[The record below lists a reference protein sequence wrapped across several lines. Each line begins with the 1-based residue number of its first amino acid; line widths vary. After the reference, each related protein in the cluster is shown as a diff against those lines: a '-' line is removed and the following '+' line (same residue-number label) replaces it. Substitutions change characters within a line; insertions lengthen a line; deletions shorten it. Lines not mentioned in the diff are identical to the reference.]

1 MKWRGQPVVSL
12 FVVLM
17 VRGVLA
23 EPAFADVRALA
34 RARQAYNDGNHTAA
48 IVAAL
53 EARTDARVADSATIV
68 MARAYLERFRNG
80 ADRQDLESAREALQ
94 SVAPARLA
102 PRDRLDLAVGLAET
116 LYLEGAYGA
125 AAEMFE
131 PLLHAATDLGPRARE
146 RVLDWWA
153 SAIDAQARTRPL
165 TERPPYYRRI
175 VDEMELELKQDAGLG
190 AASYWLAAASLGM
203 GDVQRAWQAAIAGWV
218 RASFAAD
225 GGSAVRQDL
234 DRLVV
239 EAIIPD
245 RIRLLALPAREV
257 PDATL
262 GLTSEWDLVKQR
274 WK

>member
-1 MKWRGQPVVSL
+1 MDHLRRLLFLSL
-12 FVVLM
+12 LVTM
-17 VRGVLA
+17 PGVLA

-53 EARTDARVADSATIV
+53 EARTDVRVADAANIV
-68 MARAYLERFRNG
+68 MARAYLERFRND
-80 ADRQDLESAREALQ
+80 ANREDLDSAREALQ
-94 SVAPARLA
+94 SVQPIRLA

-131 PLLHAATDLGPRARE
+131 PLLRATTDLGPRTRE

-153 SAIDAQARTRPL
+153 SAVDAEARTRPNAD
-165 TERPPYYRRI
+165 RAPYYRRI
-175 VDEMELELKQDAGLG
+175 VEEMQLELKQDTGLG
-190 AASYWLAAASLGM
+190 VASYWLAAASLGM

-225 GGSAVRQDL
+225 GATAIRQDL
-234 DRLVV
+234 DRLVID
-239 EAIIPD
+239 AIIPD
-245 RIRLLALPAREV
+245 RVKLLSLPAREV
-257 PDATL
+257 ADATI
-262 GLTSEWDLVKQR
+262 GLRSEWDVVKQR

>member
-1 MKWRGQPVVSL
+1 MSRVQRFGSFCAL
-12 FVVLM
+12 LM
-17 VRGVLA
+17 MPALVA

-48 IVAAL
+48 IAAAL
-53 EARTDARVADSATIV
+53 EARADGRIADAANIV

-80 ADRQDLESAREALQ
+80 SDRNDLDSAREALQ
-94 SVAPARLA
+94 SVQPTRLA
-102 PRDRLDLAVGLAET
+102 PRDRLDLAVGLGET

-131 PLLHAATDLGPRARE
+131 PLLRATADLGPRTRE

-153 SAIDAQARTRPL
+153 SAVDAEARTRPQA
-165 TERPPYYRRI
+165 ERAPYYRRI
-175 VDEMELELKQDAGLG
+175 VEEMEAELKEDTGLG
-190 AASYWLAAASLGM
+190 VASYWLAAASLGM

-225 GGSAVRQDL
+225 GATAIRQDL
-234 DRLVV
+234 DRLVID
-239 EAIIPD
+239 AIIPD
-245 RIRLLALPAREV
+245 RVKLLSLPAREV
-257 PDATL
+257 PDATV
-262 GLTSEWDLVKQR
+262 GLKSEWDVVKQR

>member
-1 MKWRGQPVVSL
+1 MVHVRRFLSLSAVLLLPAVV
-12 FVVLM
+12 
-17 VRGVLA
+17 A
-23 EPAFADVRALA
+23 QPAFADVRALA

-53 EARTDARVADSATIV
+53 EARADARVADAANIV

-80 ADRQDLESAREALQ
+80 ADRQDLDSAREALQ
-94 SVAPARLA
+94 SVQPARLA

-131 PLLHAATDLGPRARE
+131 PLLRAAIDLGPRARE

-153 SAIDAQARTRPL
+153 SAVDAEARTRPNA
-165 TERPPYYRRI
+165 ERAPYYRRI
-175 VDEMELELKQDAGLG
+175 VEEMELELKQDTGLG
-190 AASYWLAAASLGM
+190 VASYWLAAASLGM

-225 GGSAVRQDL
+225 GGSTIRQDL
-234 DRLVV
+234 DRLVI
-239 EAIIPD
+239 EAVIPD
-245 RIRLLALPAREV
+245 RIRLLSLPGREV
-257 PDATL
+257 ADATV
-262 GLTSEWDLVKQR
+262 GLRSEWDVVKQK

>member
-1 MKWRGQPVVSL
+1 MVH
-12 FVVLM
+12 
-17 VRGVLA
+17 VRGFLSLSAVLLLPGVVA
-23 EPAFADVRALA
+23 QPAFADVRALA

-53 EARTDARVADSATIV
+53 EARADARVADAANIV

-80 ADRQDLESAREALQ
+80 ADRQDLDSAREALQ
-94 SVAPARLA
+94 SVQPARLA
-102 PRDRLDLAVGLAET
+102 PRDRLDLAVGMAET

-131 PLLHAATDLGPRARE
+131 PLLRAAIDLGPRARE

-153 SAIDAQARTRPL
+153 SAVDAEARTRPNA
-165 TERPPYYRRI
+165 ERAPYYRRI
-175 VDEMELELKQDAGLG
+175 VEEMELELKQDSGLG
-190 AASYWLAAASLGM
+190 VASYWLAAASLGM

-225 GGSAVRQDL
+225 GGSTIRQDL
-234 DRLVV
+234 DRLVI

-245 RIRLLALPAREV
+245 RIRLLSLPAREV
-257 PDATL
+257 ADATV
-262 GLTSEWDLVKQR
+262 GLRSEWDVLKQK

>member
-1 MKWRGQPVVSL
+1 MVHVRRFLSLSAVLLLPGVVAQPV
-12 FVVLM
+12 
-17 VRGVLA
+17 
-23 EPAFADVRALA
+23 FADVRALA

-53 EARTDARVADSATIV
+53 EARADARVADAANIV

-80 ADRQDLESAREALQ
+80 ADRQDLDSAREALQ
-94 SVAPARLA
+94 SVQPARLA

-131 PLLHAATDLGPRARE
+131 PLLRAAIDLGPRARE

-153 SAIDAQARTRPL
+153 SAVDAEARTRPNA
-165 TERPPYYRRI
+165 ERAPYYRRI
-175 VDEMELELKQDAGLG
+175 VEEMELELKQDTGLG
-190 AASYWLAAASLGM
+190 VASYWLAAASLGM

-225 GGSAVRQDL
+225 GGSTIRQDL
-234 DRLVV
+234 DRLVI

-245 RIRLLALPAREV
+245 RIRLLSLPAREV
-257 PDATL
+257 ADATV
-262 GLTSEWDLVKQR
+262 GLRSEWDVVKQK

>member
-1 MKWRGQPVVSL
+1 MMIQRVLRRWVALMMISGGLAQPAL
-12 FVVLM
+12 
-17 VRGVLA
+17 
-23 EPAFADVRALA
+23 ADVRALA
-34 RARQAYNDGNHTAA
+34 RARQAYNDGDHNAA

-53 EARTDARVADSATIV
+53 EARGDARVADAATIV
-68 MARAYLERFRNG
+68 MARAYLERFRKD
-80 ADRQDLESAREALQ
+80 ALRTDLDQARAALQ
-94 SVAPARLA
+94 SLQPVRLA

-131 PLLHAATDLGPRARE
+131 PLLHATTELGPRTRE

-153 SAIDAQARTRPL
+153 SAVDAEARTRPNA
-165 TERPPYYRRI
+165 ERAPYYRRI
-175 VDEMELELKQDAGLG
+175 VDEMELELKQDTGLG
-190 AASYWLAAASLGM
+190 VASYWLAAASLGM

-218 RASFAAD
+218 RASFAAES
-225 GGSAVRQDL
+225 GIVTRQDL
-234 DRLVV
+234 DRLVT

-245 RIRLLALPAREV
+245 RVRLLLLPAREV

-262 GLTSEWDLVKQR
+262 GLTSEWEVVKQR

>member
-1 MKWRGQPVVSL
+1 
-12 FVVLM
+12 VVLI
-17 VRGVLA
+17 VRGLLA
-23 EPAFADVRALA
+23 DPAFADVRALA

-68 MARAYLERFRNG
+68 MARAYLERFRTG

-102 PRDRLDLAVGLAET
+102 PRDRVDLAVGLAET

-153 SAIDAQARTRPL
+153 SAVDAQARTRPRF
-165 TERPPYYRRI
+165 ERAPYYRRI

-257 PDATL
+257 RDATL

>member
-1 MKWRGQPVVSL
+1 M
-12 FVVLM
+12 
-17 VRGVLA
+17 VLA
-23 EPAFADVRALA
+23 RRLVWMPALLVLAGAFAPPAFADIRALA

-53 EARTDARVADSATIV
+53 EARADARVADAANIV
-68 MARAYLERFRNG
+68 MARAYLERFRNS
-80 ADRQDLESAREALQ
+80 AAREDLDLAREALQ
-94 SVAPARLA
+94 SVQPARLP

-131 PLLHAATDLGPRARE
+131 PLLRASTDLGPRARE

-153 SAIDAQARTRPL
+153 SAVDAEARTRPNA
-165 TERPPYYRRI
+165 ERAPYYRRI
-175 VDEMELELKQDAGLG
+175 VEEMELELKQDTGLG
-190 AASYWLAAASLGM
+190 VASYWLAAAALGM

-225 GGSAVRQDL
+225 GGSLIRRDL
-234 DRLVV
+234 DRLVI

-257 PDATL
+257 ADAMV
-262 GLTSEWDLVKQR
+262 GFRSEWDVVKQR

>member
-1 MKWRGQPVVSL
+1 MNPFRRFLRRSAVVMML
-12 FVVLM
+12 
-17 VRGVLA
+17 GVFA
-23 EPAFADVRALA
+23 QPAFADVRALA

-53 EARTDARVADSATIV
+53 EARADARVADAANIV
-68 MARAYLERFRNG
+68 MARAYLERFRTG
-80 ADRQDLESAREALQ
+80 ADRQDLDAAREALQ
-94 SVAPARLA
+94 SVQPARLA

-125 AAEMFE
+125 AAEMFA
-131 PLLHAATDLGPRARE
+131 PLLRAATELGPRARE

-153 SAIDAQARTRPL
+153 SAVDAEARTRP
-165 TERPPYYRRI
+165 TAERAPYYRRI
-175 VDEMELELKQDAGLG
+175 VEEMELELKQDTGLG
-190 AASYWLAAASLGM
+190 VASYWLAAASLGM

-225 GGSAVRQDL
+225 GGTAIRQDL
-234 DRLVV
+234 DRLMI

-245 RIRLLALPAREV
+245 RIRLLSLPAREV

-262 GLTSEWDLVKQR
+262 GLRNEWEVVKQR

>member
-1 MKWRGQPVVSL
+1 MVHVRRFLSLSAVLLLPGVV
-12 FVVLM
+12 
-17 VRGVLA
+17 A
-23 EPAFADVRALA
+23 QPAFADVRALA

-53 EARTDARVADSATIV
+53 EARADARVADAANIV

-80 ADRQDLESAREALQ
+80 ADRQDLDSAREALQ
-94 SVAPARLA
+94 SVQPARLA

-131 PLLHAATDLGPRARE
+131 PLLRAAIDLGPRARE

-153 SAIDAQARTRPL
+153 SAVDAEARTRPNA
-165 TERPPYYRRI
+165 ERAPYYRRI
-175 VDEMELELKQDAGLG
+175 VEEMELELKQDTGL
-190 AASYWLAAASLGM
+190 AVASYWLAAASLGM

-225 GGSAVRQDL
+225 GGSTIRQDL
-234 DRLVV
+234 DRLVI

-245 RIRLLALPAREV
+245 RIRLLSLPAREV
-257 PDATL
+257 ADATV
-262 GLTSEWDLVKQR
+262 GLRSEWDVVKQK

>member
-1 MKWRGQPVVSL
+1 MVHVRRFMSLSAVLLLTGVV
-12 FVVLM
+12 
-17 VRGVLA
+17 A
-23 EPAFADVRALA
+23 QPAFADVRALA

-53 EARTDARVADSATIV
+53 EARADARVADAANIV

-80 ADRQDLESAREALQ
+80 ADREDLDSAREALQ
-94 SVAPARLA
+94 SVQPARLA

-131 PLLHAATDLGPRARE
+131 PLLRAAIDLGPRARE

-153 SAIDAQARTRPL
+153 SAVDAEARTRPNA
-165 TERPPYYRRI
+165 ERAPYYRRI
-175 VDEMELELKQDAGLG
+175 VEEMELELKQDTGLG
-190 AASYWLAAASLGM
+190 VASYWLSAASLGM

-225 GGSAVRQDL
+225 GGSTIRQDL
-234 DRLVV
+234 DRLVI

-245 RIRLLALPAREV
+245 RIRLLSLPAREV
-257 PDATL
+257 ADATV
-262 GLTSEWDLVKQR
+262 GLRSEWDVVKQR